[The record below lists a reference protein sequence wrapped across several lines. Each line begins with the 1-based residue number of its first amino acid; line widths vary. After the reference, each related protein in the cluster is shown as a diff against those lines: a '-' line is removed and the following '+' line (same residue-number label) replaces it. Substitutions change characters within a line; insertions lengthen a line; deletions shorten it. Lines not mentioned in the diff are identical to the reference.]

1 METDHQRSEIRD
13 KCSSDVCI
21 KKDSQFTQEKE
32 TQEDPGELKE
42 QNVEPI
48 CDIEKTDS
56 PAQPQ
61 GAYTSLSADGGVES
75 SMESFNVDENDLN
88 SDQAHDWPPVPEPD
102 EETQLESDECQ
113 EGSIENTKVSE
124 DDLTPVQDH
133 ITQMASEEEGCCV
146 VVKLCDD
153 LDSTVFV
160 SEKGEEQNT
169 DCKPDTDTTTGESRV
184 NAHNIQQEELELNR
198 QNSLNENEVEQQLCG
213 EAPPLETGE
222 PANQGQDSPACS
234 PTEVKEPLTETNR
247 DGEREERRER
257 AETGG
262 PEEEKQAG
270 VEDQRQEQDNKG
282 PGEAETSL
290 KVSRMDGVD
299 HIDDNQSDSGVSAD
313 FSPNSTT
320 DASDAPQLSETPPN
334 ETPIEREIRL
344 AMLREQNLRRSRGLD
359 DAPDKTKEF
368 VEIPVRRPILSQDV
382 QSNPGQ
388 GMDKA
393 FSEKMMQ
400 MEINAER
407 EKSPGFYDKGTEA
420 QLHEKKQLFESL
432 QQPKD
437 SAPTATGRP
446 ANPDY
451 AAVIQE
457 INSSMGIKQRQ
468 MQFSQ
473 NSPDPPAPSKAE
485 GPNSGPPSALG
496 PGLTEGTTAQIII
509 IETTPVITTVGESS
523 ALETTKDENPASV
536 RASAEPVR
544 QNVDVVEDKGVPDL
558 SLVTE
563 NPFFKLR
570 SSLSLQP
577 QVEQDI
583 KEAKEREIELQ
594 KQRSSLYGEA
604 PPVEPEA
611 EKATERDSV
620 QGEEKSQAEADSTVE
635 AVEAETTS
643 SEEIVKSSPP
653 SQQTNLPQAG
663 GYSEVSSTPTS
674 ERQPTGKLDLMWP
687 PPQTEEEQS
696 EKTSRPPR
704 QRTPLLDRWES
715 GMVNGQVE
723 DIN

>member
-1 METDHQRSEIRD
+1 METDHQRSQSRD
-13 KCSSDVCI
+13 KCTSDVCI
-21 KKDSQFTQEKE
+21 NKDSQFTQEKT
-32 TQEDPGELKE
+32 TQEDPGEL
-42 QNVEPI
+42 VEPT

-56 PAQPQ
+56 AAQPH
-61 GAYTSLSADGGVES
+61 GAYTSLPTDGGVES
-75 SMESFNVDENDLN
+75 SMEDFNVDENDLN
-88 SDQAHDWPPVPEPD
+88 SDQAHEWPPVPEPD

-113 EGSIENTKVSE
+113 EGSKENTKACE

-133 ITQMASEEEGCCV
+133 ITQMASVEEGHSV

-160 SEKGEEQNT
+160 SEEQNT
-169 DCKPDTDTTTGESRV
+169 DCKPDMATSIDESRV
-184 NAHNIQQEELELNR
+184 NAHNIQQEELEVNR
-198 QNSLNENEVEQQLCG
+198 QNSLNENEVEQQVRG
-213 EAPPLETGE
+213 EAPPLDTGE
-222 PANQGQDSPACS
+222 PANPGQDSPACS
-234 PTEVKEPLTETNR
+234 PVEVKEPVTETNR

-257 AETGG
+257 AVTGG

-282 PGEAETSL
+282 PGEAETYL

-320 DASDAPQLSETPPN
+320 DASDAPQRSETPPN

-393 FSEKMMQ
+393 FAEKMMQ
-400 MEINAER
+400 KEINAER

-437 SAPTATGRP
+437 SATGRP
-446 ANPDY
+446 ANTDY

-457 INSSMGIKQRQ
+457 INSSMGIKERQ
-468 MQFSQ
+468 MQFLQ
-473 NSPDPPAPSKAE
+473 NSSEPPAPSKAE
-485 GPNSGPPSALG
+485 DPNSGPPSALG

-509 IETTPVITTVGESS
+509 IETTPAITTVGESS
-523 ALETTKDENPASV
+523 ALETAKDENPKSV
-536 RASAEPVR
+536 SSTAEPER
-544 QNVDVVEDKGVPDL
+544 QNVDVIENKDVTDL
-558 SLVTE
+558 GLVTE

-604 PPVEPEA
+604 PPMEPQA
-611 EKATERDSV
+611 EKATERDSG
-620 QGEEKSQAEADSTVE
+620 QGEEKSQAEAESTG
-635 AVEAETTS
+635 EAETTS

-653 SQQTNLPQAG
+653 SQQTNPPQAG
-663 GYSEVSSTPTS
+663 DYSEVSSTPTS

-687 PPQTEEEQS
+687 PPQTDEEQS